1 MVIEMFW
8 FGLDKK
14 IKEIEENMRC
24 EREYRQVMGD
34 ILDKKL
40 QAICLHEKVVIT
52 QAWNSSKGL
61 TDIYKCEVCYKIFN
75 EQPKGSKVKTIVY
88 K

>member
-1 MVIEMFW
+1 MLW

-14 IKEIEENMRC
+14 IKELEENVR
-24 EREYRQVMGD
+24 REMGYRQAMGD

-40 QAICLHEKVVIT
+40 QDICPHEKVVIT

-61 TDIYKCEVCYKIFN
+61 TNIYKCEVCYKSFN
-75 EQPKGSKVKTIVY
+75 EQPKDSKVKTIVY